1 MRANNQ
7 TANNEMQILDIDRLS
22 IFDKQNARRLSL
34 EQRQVT
40 KKNNKA
46 SLKTKIYKLTSF
58 FSTTSFPFSS
68 KYLDK

>member
-7 TANNEMQILDIDRLS
+7 TANNEMQILEIDQLS
-22 IFDKQNARRLSL
+22 IFDKQNSRRLSL
-34 EQRQVT
+34 EQRQLT
-40 KKNNKA
+40 KKKKA

>member
-7 TANNEMQILDIDRLS
+7 AANNEMQILDIDRLS

-40 KKNNKA
+40 KKNKA

>member
-22 IFDKQNARRLSL
+22 IFDKQNARLSL

-40 KKNNKA
+40 KKNKA

-58 FSTTSFPFSS
+58 FSTISFPFSS